1 MNFYKKKIRLFLITF
16 LGVLSLVLISFIF
29 ASEATKME
37 QDILLNEVCSNNFS
51 VGKSEK
57 ENYCD
62 YVELYNP
69 TEQDISLDDYFLS
82 DNKEELCKYSLQ
94 GMSISPKGYLV
105 VWLNEVTEEEA
116 GFGISNQGESL
127 YLVKGMKE
135 EIVDYVYVPKLAYD
149 TCYARVE
156 DGSAQWSVMQA
167 TIGSTNTGA
176 SVCILPELKEPV
188 FSVES
193 GFYDEEFW
201 LKLEAGL
208 GEEIYYTLD
217 GSEPTPESAEYTK
230 KILINDCSGQE
241 NKYATRKDLSPTK
254 DYIPDFKVDKA
265 TVVRAISYNPLSKK
279 MSEVATKVYF
289 VDYENKKIYE
299 NFPMVSIVANPE
311 DLFGYEKGIYGNGKK
326 LDEYKENGGV
336 LDGQLLSSFTDE
348 NGMVHHLYMASNAFN
363 EGKEWERKACFT
375 YFDQQHNYVFSQ
387 DVGIRIAGA
396 STRGVPQKSFNIYG
410 RDIYDNQVTFP
421 HSFFEGME
429 SSTIKLRNGGSGSWD
444 IKITDAFLES
454 LVEDRAVSIQRSM
467 PCIVF
472 LNGEYW
478 GIYNI
483 RERYN
488 EEYISNY
495 YGVGEENIWIMDGNR
510 AKAGGSEAW
519 EAYEYFV
526 TMATECDLSYDD
538 VYAMV
543 SQLIDVQSFI
553 DYCCINIYT
562 NNTDVSFEQ
571 NTAVWRSA
579 INDGSKYGDTKW
591 RWMIFDMDLTAK
603 ENEETENPGQWLKN
617 YKLMQE
623 PVVQGFMK
631 NSQFREQFYN
641 TLLEMGSRNYNYET
655 VSKELKEWK
664 EVYEEQLLLNHK
676 RVYNEGFGKE
686 ELDETF
692 ASIDEFFAGR
702 YPFIE
707 QAVAEMK
714 AEEAY
719 ETRND

>member
-217 GSEPTPESAEYTK
+217 GSEPTTESAEYTK

-241 NKYATRKDLSPTK
+241 NKYAARKDLSPTK

-478 GIYNI
+478 GIYNV